1 VLKLAQLSDLH
12 LLTDP
17 SEERWGLNPQALF
30 DQVLALAL
38 SQQPDA
44 LLLTGDLAHE
54 EDQATYQR
62 LQQQLEGYG
71 LPILAIPGNHDNADL
86 IQQTFGEPLL
96 DLDEVIVI
104 GLNSHIRGSDSGFL
118 GDQELNRAEA
128 LIKAS
133 HKPVILALH
142 HHPLEVGS
150 AWIDELSLV
159 DADTFN
165 DLVKQQANK
174 IAAVICGHVHQVFE
188 SDIGGVPFYSCPST
202 NRQFKPGAE
211 DFATDEL
218 RPGCRIFTVEQGQL
232 RSQVLR
238 IH

>member
-1 VLKLAQLSDLH
+1 MLKLAQLSDLH
-12 LLTDP
+12 LLTNP
-17 SEERWGLNPQALF
+17 SEDRWGLNPQALF
-30 DQVLALAL
+30 DQVLALAI

-54 EDQATYQR
+54 EDLATYQR

-86 IQQTFGEPLL
+86 IEQTFGEPLL
-96 DLDEVIVI
+96 DFDELTVI

-118 GDQELNRAEA
+118 GDQELGRAEA

-133 HKPVILALH
+133 DKPVLLALH

-159 DADTFN
+159 DADAFN

-174 IAAVICGHVHQVFE
+174 ITAVICGHVHQVFE
-188 SDIGGVPFYSCPST
+188 SDISGIPFYSCPST
-202 NRQFKPGAE
+202 NRQFKPGAK
-211 DFATDEL
+211 DFTTDDL
-218 RPGCRIFTVEQGQL
+218 MPGCRLFTFDQGQL
-232 RSQVLR
+232 HSQVLR
-238 IH
+238 IQ